1 LAGVAALL
9 LACGEDP
16 KTPATPEPELAVLAM
31 EESELY
37 AYRARELE
45 QMFAGAS
52 REVQIDPL
60 ARARALTRI
69 TRVHARIEGSCK
81 LCVRAVPRVEESLDR
96 AVAKPETMHGA
107 CDAALDLM
115 SVLARDSPD
124 ATIAIGFAQRWTERF
139 AKQADTAECAAGLR
153 ALSNELSN
161 REAAPPSEAN
171 SLVIAPPRSRDI
183 ALSGEDAAR
192 FVTEGSSL
200 AQLLSIERFGAGESP
215 ETLPPSAAGRGSQ
228 VRVVI
233 ALDRSAKFRRG
244 ELPAQP
250 DAPRRIVIDFE
261 RTAPAPG
268 LADASAI
275 GAAGVTR
282 VRAAALDET
291 TTRVEFDVGEAT
303 QYRLFFLPR
312 PYRVVLDFTSTALA
326 AHRDPTIRTI
336 VLDPGHGGVH
346 SGARGPNGVSEA
358 EVALSLALRVRRA
371 LARTL
376 PDPRVILTRETD
388 GIVSLE
394 ERTAIANAVEADLFV
409 SIHLNASASDK
420 DRGGVS
426 TYVLDATHDAQA
438 IGIAARENEAAVADI
453 SALSALFGSLVRRDQ
468 VTRSLELA
476 HVVHRAVL
484 RNGRRQLPNLADRG
498 VKPALFYVLVGARM
512 PAILCEASFLTRREE
527 AEALATETYR
537 QLLADGI
544 AEGIARYVRKVE
556 RARTVLAESAA
567 KGRP

>member
-1 LAGVAALL
+1 

-16 KTPATPEPELAVLAM
+16 KAPATPEPGLAALSM

-37 AYRARELE
+37 AYRAEELE
-45 QMFAGAS
+45 HMFIGAS
-52 REVQIDPL
+52 RAVQSDSL

-81 LCVRAVPRVEESLDR
+81 LCARAVPRVEESLER
-96 AVAKPETMHGA
+96 AAATLEASRGA

-115 SVLARDSPD
+115 GVLARDSSD
-124 ATIAIGFAQRWTERF
+124 APAAVAFAQRWIERF
-139 AKQADTAECAAGLR
+139 AEQPANAECTTELR
-153 ALSNELSN
+153 GLSNELSSG
-161 REAAPPSEAN
+161 RSAPALEAK
-171 SLVIAPPRSRDI
+171 SLVIAPPRSRDVGV
-183 ALSGEDAAR
+183 SGEEVAR
-192 FVTEGSSL
+192 FATAEDSNL
-200 AQLLSIERFGAGESP
+200 AQLQSIERFGSGEAS
-215 ETLPPSAAGRGSQ
+215 EALPPAAAGKGSQ

-233 ALDRSAKFRRG
+233 ALDRTAKFRRG

-250 DAPRRIVIDFE
+250 DAPRRIVLDFD
-261 RTAPAPG
+261 RTAPVQG
-268 LADASAI
+268 LPEATVIA
-275 GAAGVTR
+275 AAGVTR
-282 VRAAALDET
+282 ARVSALDAS

-303 QYRLFFLPR
+303 QYRLFFLLR
-312 PYRVVLDFTSTALA
+312 PYRVVLDFTSTAVA
-326 AHRDPTIRTI
+326 SDPDPKIRTI

-346 SGARGPNGVSEA
+346 SGARGTNGLSEA
-358 EVALSLALRVRRA
+358 EVALSLALRVRRV

-376 PDPRVILTRETD
+376 PDPRVVLTRETD
-388 GIVSLE
+388 RIVSLE
-394 ERTAIANAVEADLFV
+394 ERAAIANAVGADLFV

-438 IGIAARENEAAVADI
+438 SGIAARENEAAPADI

-468 VTRSLELA
+468 VARSLELA
-476 HVVHRAVL
+476 HVVHRAML
-484 RNGRRQLPNLADRG
+484 RNGRRQLPNLVDRG

-527 AEALATETYR
+527 AEALATDPYR
-537 QLLADGI
+537 QLLAEGI
-544 AEGIARYVRKVE
+544 AEGIARYVRMVE

-567 KGRP
+567 GRP